1 MPSPSAQ
8 LLHESR
14 LLVPYPLT
22 AHLNDWPIFSLS
34 NCHVTDPSSSDSSEL
49 VNLLHAD
56 ALRPLTLTGT
66 LSSPS
71 KDQAHLFLPPSP
83 SHPHHLHKLYTIQ
96 VTDIKQYAY
105 GQYEDG
111 GVEIWV
117 AGQAGWFTVKPSRSY
132 KSVHQGMVQA
142 IQLLYFAA
150 DVYKASQEQLQ
161 ESHKGRGRPRKYS
174 VDRTDVSAANVFAQ
188 YADAHPSICASS
200 EEAAELFYTH
210 KRFLMSSMLAGKEGL
225 SWSAIPIFR
234 HLEHKFPD
242 EIRELRQRLAANKAP
257 VPRKQS
263 GSATPQSQASS
274 KRKRAT
280 PSVHSKASATPIP
293 APEPVPGSMQ
303 PPAPPSREERYRA
316 RGARAESEAT
326 PVSTPRKQS
335 VASGSEEPSEEDDD
349 DDIIPARA
357 AQKGRSALRPRP
369 SKFVPVRRRSD
380 TIEDGEIDVDQTNGT
395 IPVSARP
402 VKRKSVDELEPIG
415 KRRQNGKAPI
425 WEAETI
431 PELADDDEAEDV
443 YGDEDID
450 IPEEAAFDEATL
462 PSDFKT
468 TT

>member
-234 HLEHKFPD
+234 HLEHKFPVSPPRD
-242 EIRELRQRLAANKAP
+242 DGNMCNVDKGRMKFGSYDSDLLQTKRPCRANSQGLQLPNLKPAPSGNAPRHPSILKHLRHRFLHRNPYLAPCSRQLRHRGRKGIAQEVPERNPRQHRCPRHANRAWRV
-257 VPRKQS
+257 VPRNQ
-263 GSATPQSQASS
+263 
-274 KRKRAT
+274 
-280 PSVHSKASATPIP
+280 
-293 APEPVPGSMQ
+293 
-303 PPAPPSREERYRA
+303 
-316 RGARAESEAT
+316 
-326 PVSTPRKQS
+326 
-335 VASGSEEPSEEDDD
+335 
-349 DDIIPARA
+349 
-357 AQKGRSALRPRP
+357 
-369 SKFVPVRRRSD
+369 
-380 TIEDGEIDVDQTNGT
+380 
-395 IPVSARP
+395 
-402 VKRKSVDELEPIG
+402 VK
-415 KRRQNGKAPI
+415 
-425 WEAETI
+425 
-431 PELADDDEAEDV
+431 
-443 YGDEDID
+443 
-450 IPEEAAFDEATL
+450 
-462 PSDFKT
+462 KT
-468 TT
+468 TTTTLFRPGPPRKGDPH